1 MSLKYISFISILL
14 TLTFVLLVYLKLDFN
29 IKKINSDIY
38 KLTKAFNYE
47 LDENLSLNS
56 RIQLKKSLKEAY
68 ENSSQS
74 LSMTR
79 PDEILNIEVANWIS
93 GSI

>member
-1 MSLKYISFISILL
+1 MSLKYISFLSLL
-14 TLTFVLLVYLKLDFN
+14 FILTFVLLVYLQLDFN
-29 IKKINSDIY
+29 IKKTNSDIY
-38 KLTKAFNYE
+38 KLTKTFNYE

-74 LSMTR
+74 LSMIR
-79 PDEILNIEVANWIS
+79 PDEIFKIEVAN
-93 GSI
+93 

>member
-68 ENSSQS
+68 ENSLQS

-79 PDEILNIEVANWIS
+79 PDEILNIEVSN
-93 GSI
+93 

>member
-1 MSLKYISFISILL
+1 MSLKYISFLSLL
-14 TLTFVLLVYLKLDFN
+14 FILTFVLLAYLQLDFN
-29 IKKINSDIY
+29 IKKTNSDIY
-38 KLTKAFNYE
+38 KLTKTFNYE

-74 LSMTR
+74 LSMIR
-79 PDEILNIEVANWIS
+79 PNEILNIEVAN
-93 GSI
+93 

>member
-1 MSLKYISFISILL
+1 MSLKYISFLSLL
-14 TLTFVLLVYLKLDFN
+14 FILTFVLLIYLQLDFN
-29 IKKINSDIY
+29 IKKTNSDIY
-38 KLTKAFNYE
+38 KLTKTFNYE

-74 LSMTR
+74 LSMIR
-79 PDEILNIEVANWIS
+79 PDEILKIEVAN
-93 GSI
+93 

>member
-1 MSLKYISFISILL
+1 MSLKYISFLSLL
-14 TLTFVLLVYLKLDFN
+14 FILTFVLLAYLQLNFN
-29 IKKINSDIY
+29 IKKTNSDIY
-38 KLTKAFNYE
+38 KLTKTFNYE

-74 LSMTR
+74 LSMIR
-79 PDEILNIEVANWIS
+79 PDEILKIEVAN
-93 GSI
+93 

>member
-1 MSLKYISFISILL
+1 MSLKYISFLSLL
-14 TLTFVLLVYLKLDFN
+14 FILTFVLLIYLQLDFN
-29 IKKINSDIY
+29 IQKTNSDID

-74 LSMTR
+74 LSMIR
-79 PDEILNIEVANWIS
+79 PDEILKIEVAN
-93 GSI
+93 

>member
-1 MSLKYISFISILL
+1 MSLKYISFLSLL
-14 TLTFVLLVYLKLDFN
+14 VILTFVLLVYLQLDFN
-29 IKKINSDIY
+29 IKKTNSDIY
-38 KLTKAFNYE
+38 KLTKTFNYE

-74 LSMTR
+74 LSMIR
-79 PDEILNIEVANWIS
+79 PDEILKIEVAN
-93 GSI
+93 

>member
-1 MSLKYISFISILL
+1 MSLKYISFLSLLLIL
-14 TLTFVLLVYLKLDFN
+14 TLVLLAYLQLDFK

-74 LSMTR
+74 LSMIR
-79 PDEILNIEVANWIS
+79 PDEIFKIEVAN
-93 GSI
+93 

>member
-1 MSLKYISFISILL
+1 MSLKYISFLSLLFIL
-14 TLTFVLLVYLKLDFN
+14 TLVLLVYLKLDFN

-38 KLTKAFNYE
+38 QLTKSFNYE

-74 LSMTR
+74 LSMIR
-79 PDEILNIEVANWIS
+79 PDEILTIEVAN
-93 GSI
+93 

>member
-1 MSLKYISFISILL
+1 MSLKYISFLSFLFI
-14 TLTFVLLVYLKLDFN
+14 LTFVLLVYLQLDFN
-29 IKKINSDIY
+29 IKKTNSDIY
-38 KLTKAFNYE
+38 KLTKVFNYE

-74 LSMTR
+74 LSMIR
-79 PDEILNIEVANWIS
+79 PDEILKIEVAN
-93 GSI
+93 

>member
-1 MSLKYISFISILL
+1 MSLRYISFLSLL
-14 TLTFVLLVYLKLDFN
+14 FILTFVLLVYLQLDFN
-29 IKKINSDIY
+29 IKKTNSDIY
-38 KLTKAFNYE
+38 KLTKVFNYE

-74 LSMTR
+74 LSMIR
-79 PDEILNIEVANWIS
+79 PDEILNIEVTN
-93 GSI
+93 

>member
-1 MSLKYISFISILL
+1 MFLKYISFLSLL
-14 TLTFVLLVYLKLDFN
+14 FILTFVLLVYLQLDFN
-29 IKKINSDIY
+29 IKKTNSDIY
-38 KLTKAFNYE
+38 KLTKAFNHE

-74 LSMTR
+74 LSMIR
-79 PDEILNIEVANWIS
+79 PDEILKIEVAN
-93 GSI
+93 